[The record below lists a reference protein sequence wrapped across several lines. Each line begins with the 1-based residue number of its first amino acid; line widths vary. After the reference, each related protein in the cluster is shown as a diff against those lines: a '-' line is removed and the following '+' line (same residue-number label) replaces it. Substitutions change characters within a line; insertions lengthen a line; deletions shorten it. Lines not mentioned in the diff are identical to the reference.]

1 MTSWAWMGNQEGW
14 EGFGVVG
21 APRRSECIIQ
31 GRRSQ
36 QRSYALF
43 LKIRWRVVTAAETQ
57 EYQDLVRRCS
67 WVYFWTHPEQ
77 ENIQV
82 DTPPT
87 KCRPWECDDVRHSLG
102 SFLSEHR
109 LYSRPALT
117 WPWPCRLLTSASQ
130 TLSGARQGSPSCFV
144 EQRTLLFFG
153 TPESWTWGYSRRG
166 LSGRLYRIRR
176 KAWERTEEWQCPEQD
191 WNMFSV

>member
-1 MTSWAWMGNQEGW
+1 MTSWAWVGNQEGW

-21 APRRSECIIQ
+21 APRRSECKIQ
-31 GRRSQ
+31 GRRRSQ

-67 WVYFWTHPEQ
+67 WVYFWTHPKQ

-87 KCRPWECDDVRHSLG
+87 KCRPWECVMMWGTVSVLSSLSIVFFPQDLPWHGHGLAACWRRLPRPCRALVRALQVASWSNAHCCSLG
-102 SFLSEHR
+102 RLSRER
-109 LYSRPALT
+109 EDIPGGDY
-117 WPWPCRLLTSASQ
+117 
-130 TLSGARQGSPSCFV
+130 QGDFI
-144 EQRTLLFFG
+144 E
-153 TPESWTWGYSRRG
+153 
-166 LSGRLYRIRR
+166 
-176 KAWERTEEWQCPEQD
+176 
-191 WNMFSV
+191 

>member
-1 MTSWAWMGNQEGW
+1 MTSWAWVGNQEGW

-21 APRRSECIIQ
+21 APRRSECKIQ
-31 GRRSQ
+31 GRRRSQ

-87 KCRPWECDDVRHSLG
+87 KCRPWECDDVRHSLS

-109 LYSRPALT
+109 LLYSRPALT
-117 WPWPCRLLTSASQ
+117 WHGLAACWRRLPRPCRALVRALQVASWSNAHCCSLGSLRVVNVRIFQ
-130 TLSGARQGSPSCFV
+130 EGIIRETL
-144 EQRTLLFFG
+144 
-153 TPESWTWGYSRRG
+153 
-166 LSGRLYRIRR
+166 
-176 KAWERTEEWQCPEQD
+176 
-191 WNMFSV
+191 